1 MIATNALDLNLVS
14 IFASVVD
21 AGSFTAVAAAL
32 GKPKSSVSRA
42 VLRLEEALG
51 VRLLQRTTRKL
62 TLTAAG
68 ERYLADV
75 RGPIA
80 RVAEAS
86 DEVSEMGSEPGGLV
100 RVSIARM
107 DCALADVFAAFARAH
122 PKIRVELVV
131 TGRRVNLIE
140 ENIDLALR
148 AGPLDDSTLVA
159 RKLAVAELG
168 LYAAPSYLERR
179 GHPRTFAALATHD
192 GVLHKAATGLHPWR
206 LTGPRGVE
214 RVAVTGPIVADD
226 LGSVRQL
233 AIAGVGIALMPNT
246 VVRGDVE
253 RGALVRVLP
262 AYALR
267 GAPFHLV
274 SVPLRHVPVRVKLL
288 RDFLLREIPK
298 RLAGTPCA
306 VDNQPPARSAVSRSG
321 TETTAMPTAPSDI
334 PYGRTTPKV
343 TRLS

>member
-1 MIATNALDLNLVS
+1 MS
-14 IFASVVD
+14 IFARVVE

-32 GKPKSSVSRA
+32 GTPKSSVSRA

-62 TLTAAG
+62 TLTPAG

-86 DEVSEMGSEPGGLV
+86 DEVSDMGREPGGLV

-107 DCALADVFAAFARAH
+107 EDLVIADLFAAFARAY
-122 PKIRVELVV
+122 PKVRVELVV

-159 RKLAVAELG
+159 RKVAVAELG

-179 GHPRTFAALATHD
+179 GHPRRFAALATHD
-192 GVLHKAATGLHPWR
+192 CVLHKTATGLQPWR
-206 LTGPRGVE
+206 LAGPRGVE
-214 RVAVTGPIVADD
+214 RVEVTGPIIADD
-226 LGSVRQL
+226 LGAVRQL
-233 AIAGVGIALMPNT
+233 TLAGVGIALMPD
-246 VVRGDVE
+246 VAVQPEVE

-267 GAPFHLV
+267 GAPVNLV

-288 RDFLLREIPK
+288 RDFLLRELPK
-298 RLAGTPCA
+298 RLAGTSCA
-306 VDNQPPARSAVSRSG
+306 VDSPAPRSAAASAV
-321 TETTAMPTAPSDI
+321 
-334 PYGRTTPKV
+334 RT
-343 TRLS
+343 

>member
-1 MIATNALDLNLVS
+1 MRATNRFDLNLVS
-14 IFASVVD
+14 TFARVVE

-32 GKPKSSVSRA
+32 GTPKSSVSRA

-62 TLTAAG
+62 TLTPAG

-86 DEVSEMGSEPGGLV
+86 DEVSEMGREPGGLV
-100 RVSIARM
+100 RISTAPLDDRAIA
-107 DCALADVFAAFARAH
+107 DLFAAFARTY
-122 PKIRVELVV
+122 PKIRIEIVV
-131 TGRRVNLIE
+131 TSRRVNLIE

-148 AGPLDDSTLVA
+148 AGSLDDSTLVA
-159 RKLAVAELG
+159 RKVGVTELG
-168 LYAAPSYLERR
+168 LYAAASYLERR

-192 GVLHKAATGLHPWR
+192 CVLHKTATGMHPWR
-206 LTGPRGVE
+206 LAGPRGVE
-214 RVAVTGPIVADD
+214 RVDVTGPIVADD

-233 AIAGVGIALMPNT
+233 TLAAVGIALMPDV
-246 VVRGDVE
+246 VVRPDLE
-253 RGALVRVLP
+253 PPAPPRLLP

-267 GAPFHLV
+267 GAPVHLV

-306 VDNQPPARSAVSRSG
+306 ADGPAPPRLAKASAARVNA
-321 TETTAMPTAPSDI
+321 
-334 PYGRTTPKV
+334 
-343 TRLS
+343 

>member
-1 MIATNALDLNLVS
+1 MST
-14 IFASVVD
+14 FARVVE

-32 GKPKSSVSRA
+32 GTPKSSVSRA

-62 TLTAAG
+62 TLTPAG

-86 DEVSEMGSEPGGLV
+86 DEVSDMGREPGGLV

-107 DCALADVFAAFARAH
+107 EDLVIAELFAAFARAY
-122 PKIRVELVV
+122 PKIRVEIVV

-159 RKLAVAELG
+159 RKVAVAELG

-179 GHPRTFAALATHD
+179 GHPRRFSALATHD
-192 GVLHKAATGLHPWR
+192 CVLHKTATGLQPWR
-206 LTGPRGVE
+206 LAGPRGVE
-214 RVAVTGPIVADD
+214 RVEVMGPIIADD
-226 LGSVRQL
+226 LGAVRQL
-233 AIAGVGIALMPNT
+233 TLAGVGIALMP
-246 VVRGDVE
+246 DVAVQPELE

-267 GAPFHLV
+267 GAPVNLV

-288 RDFLLREIPK
+288 RDFLLRELPK

-306 VDNQPPARSAVSRSG
+306 VDSPAPRSAPAS
-321 TETTAMPTAPSDI
+321 AP
-334 PYGRTTPKV
+334 RATV
-343 TRLS
+343 

>member
-1 MIATNALDLNLVS
+1 LDLNLVS
-14 IFASVVD
+14 TFARVVE

-32 GKPKSSVSRA
+32 GTPKSSVSRA

-62 TLTAAG
+62 TLTPAG
-68 ERYLADV
+68 ERYLAGV

-86 DEVSEMGSEPGGLV
+86 DEVSEMGREPAGLV
-100 RVSIARM
+100 RVSTSPMDRAIA
-107 DCALADVFAAFARAH
+107 DLFAAFARAY
-122 PKIRVELVV
+122 PKIRVEIVV
-131 TGRRVNLIE
+131 TSRRVNLIE

-148 AGPLDDSTLVA
+148 AGRLDDSALVA
-159 RKLAVAELG
+159 RKVAVSELG

-179 GHPRTFAALATHD
+179 GHPRTFAALATHEC
-192 GVLHKAATGLHPWR
+192 VLHKTASGLHPWR
-206 LTGPRGVE
+206 LSGPRGVE
-214 RVAVTGPIVADD
+214 RVEVMGPIVADD

-233 AIAGVGIALMPNT
+233 TLAGAGIALMPDR
-246 VVRGDVE
+246 VVWADIE

-267 GAPFHLV
+267 GEPIHLV

-288 RDFLLREIPK
+288 RDFLIREIPK

-306 VDNQPPARSAVSRSG
+306 LDGRPARSAKADGPRAAV
-321 TETTAMPTAPSDI
+321 
-334 PYGRTTPKV
+334 
-343 TRLS
+343 

>member
-1 MIATNALDLNLVS
+1 LDLNLVS
-14 IFASVVD
+14 TFAQVVE
-21 AGSFTAVAAAL
+21 AGSFTAVATAL
-32 GKPKSSVSRA
+32 GTPKSSVSRA

-75 RGPIA
+75 RGPMA

-86 DEVSEMGSEPGGLV
+86 DEVSEMGREPGGLV
-100 RVSIARM
+100 RISTAPLEDRAIA
-107 DCALADVFAAFARAH
+107 DLFAAFVRAY

-131 TGRRVNLIE
+131 TSRRVNLIE
-140 ENIDLALR
+140 ENIDMALR

-159 RKLAVAELG
+159 RKVAIAELG

-179 GHPRTFAALATHD
+179 GQPRTFAALATHEC
-192 GVLHKAATGLHPWR
+192 VLHKSASASVSNPWR
-206 LTGPRGVE
+206 LAGPRGVE
-214 RVAVTGPIVADD
+214 RVEVTGPIVADD

-233 AIAGVGIALMPNT
+233 TLAGVGIALMPDI
-246 VVRGDVE
+246 VVRADLE
-253 RGALVRVLP
+253 RGALVHVLP

-267 GAPFHLV
+267 GAPVHLV
-274 SVPLRHVPVRVKLL
+274 SVPLRHVPMRVKLL

-298 RLAGTPCA
+298 ILAGSPCA
-306 VDNQPPARSAVSRSG
+306 VVTPAPRTANPSASAVPKRSAG
-321 TETTAMPTAPSDI
+321 GAPSA
-334 PYGRTTPKV
+334 PPR
-343 TRLS
+343 

>member
-1 MIATNALDLNLVS
+1 MST
-14 IFASVVD
+14 FASVVD

-68 ERYLADV
+68 ERYLAEV

-86 DEVSEMGSEPGGLV
+86 DEVADMGREPGGLV

-107 DCALADVFAAFARAH
+107 EDCALADVFAAFVRAY

-159 RKLAVAELG
+159 RKVAIAELG

-192 GVLHKAATGLHPWR
+192 CVLHKTAAGLNPWR
-206 LTGPRGVE
+206 LAGPRGVE
-214 RVAVTGPIVADD
+214 RVAVSGPIIADD

-233 AIAGVGIALMPNT
+233 VLAGVGIALMPST
-246 VVRGDVE
+246 VVRADVE
-253 RGALVRVLP
+253 AGALVRVLP
-262 AYALR
+262 AHALR
-267 GAPFHLV
+267 GAPVHLV
-274 SVPLRHVPVRVKLL
+274 SVPLRHIPVRVKLL
-288 RDFLLREIPK
+288 RDFLLRELPK
-298 RLAGTPCA
+298 RLAGTACA
-306 VDNQPPARSAVSRSG
+306 VDSAPAAVRKRMSPQSSAITG
-321 TETTAMPTAPSDI
+321 I
-334 PYGRTTPKV
+334 PLQRRAAAPKV
-343 TRLS
+343 TPPS

>member
-1 MIATNALDLNLVS
+1 MRATNRFDLNLVS
-14 IFASVVD
+14 TFARVVE

-32 GKPKSSVSRA
+32 GTPKSSVSRA

-62 TLTAAG
+62 TLTPAG

-86 DEVSEMGSEPGGLV
+86 DEVSDMGREPSGLV
-100 RVSIARM
+100 RFSIARM
-107 DCALADVFAAFARAH
+107 EDLVIADLFAAFARAY

-159 RKLAVAELG
+159 RKVAVAELG

-179 GHPRTFAALATHD
+179 GHPRRFAALATHD
-192 GVLHKAATGLHPWR
+192 CVLHKTATGLQPWR
-206 LTGPRGVE
+206 LAGPRGVE
-214 RVAVTGPIVADD
+214 RVEVTGPIIADD
-226 LGSVRQL
+226 LGAVRQL
-233 AIAGVGIALMPNT
+233 TLAGVGIALMPD
-246 VVRGDVE
+246 VAVQPEVE

-267 GAPFHLV
+267 GAPVNLV

-288 RDFLLREIPK
+288 RDFLLRELPK
-298 RLAGTPCA
+298 RLAGTSCA
-306 VDNQPPARSAVSRSG
+306 VDSPAPRSAAASAV
-321 TETTAMPTAPSDI
+321 
-334 PYGRTTPKV
+334 RT
-343 TRLS
+343 

>member
-1 MIATNALDLNLVS
+1 MS
-14 IFASVVD
+14 IFARVVE

-32 GKPKSSVSRA
+32 GTPKSSVSRA

-62 TLTAAG
+62 TLTPAG

-86 DEVSEMGSEPGGLV
+86 DEVSDMGREPGGLV

-107 DCALADVFAAFARAH
+107 EDLVIAELFAAFARAY

-159 RKLAVAELG
+159 RKVAVAELG

-179 GHPRTFAALATHD
+179 GHPRRFAALATHD
-192 GVLHKAATGLHPWR
+192 CVLHKTATGLQPWR
-206 LTGPRGVE
+206 LAGPRGVE
-214 RVAVTGPIVADD
+214 RVEVTGPIIADD
-226 LGSVRQL
+226 LGAVRQL
-233 AIAGVGIALMPNT
+233 TLAGVGIALMPD
-246 VVRGDVE
+246 VAVQPEVE

-267 GAPFHLV
+267 GAPVNLV

-288 RDFLLREIPK
+288 RDFLLRELPK
-298 RLAGTPCA
+298 RLAGTSCA
-306 VDNQPPARSAVSRSG
+306 VDSPAPRSAAASAV
-321 TETTAMPTAPSDI
+321 
-334 PYGRTTPKV
+334 RT
-343 TRLS
+343 

>member
-1 MIATNALDLNLVS
+1 VKATNRLDLNLVS
-14 IFASVVD
+14 TFARVVE

-32 GKPKSSVSRA
+32 GTPKSSVSRA

-62 TLTAAG
+62 TLTPAG

-86 DEVSEMGSEPGGLV
+86 DEVSDMGREPGGLV
-100 RVSIARM
+100 RVSTAPMEDRTIA
-107 DCALADVFAAFARAH
+107 DLFAAFARAY

-131 TGRRVNLIE
+131 TSRRVNLIE
-140 ENIDLALR
+140 ENIDIALR
-148 AGPLDDSTLVA
+148 AGSLDDSTLVA
-159 RKLAVAELG
+159 RKVAVAELG
-168 LYAAPSYLERR
+168 LYAAPSYLEQR
-179 GHPRTFAALATHD
+179 GQPRTFAALATHD
-192 GVLHKAATGLHPWR
+192 CVLHKTASGFKPWR
-206 LTGPRGVE
+206 LAGPRGVE
-214 RVAVTGPIVADD
+214 RVEVTGPIIADD

-233 AIAGVGIALMPNT
+233 TLAGVGIALMPNMA
-246 VVRGDVE
+246 VRADLE

-267 GAPFHLV
+267 GAPVHLV

-298 RLAGTPCA
+298 ALAGTPCA
-306 VDNQPPARSAVSRSG
+306 VVPRRAG
-321 TETTAMPTAPSDI
+321 
-334 PYGRTTPKV
+334 
-343 TRLS
+343 L

>member
-1 MIATNALDLNLVS
+1 MST
-14 IFASVVD
+14 FARVVE

-32 GKPKSSVSRA
+32 GTPKSSVSRA

-62 TLTAAG
+62 TLTPAG

-86 DEVSEMGSEPGGLV
+86 DEVSEMGREPGGLV
-100 RVSIARM
+100 RVSTARM
-107 DCALADVFAAFARAH
+107 EVGAIADVFAAFARAH

-131 TGRRVNLIE
+131 TARRVNLIE

-148 AGPLDDSTLVA
+148 GGMLDDSTLVA
-159 RKLAVAELG
+159 RKVAVAELG
-168 LYAAPSYLERR
+168 LYAAPAYLERR
-179 GHPRTFAALATHD
+179 GHPRRFAALATHD
-192 GVLHKAATGLHPWR
+192 CVLHKTATGLHPWR
-206 LTGPRGVE
+206 LAGPRGVE
-214 RVAVTGPIVADD
+214 RVEVTGPIIADD

-233 AIAGVGIALMPNT
+233 TLAGVGIALMP
-246 VVRGDVE
+246 DVAVSADLE

-267 GAPFHLV
+267 GAPVHLV
-274 SVPLRHVPVRVKLL
+274 SVPLRHVPLRVKLL
-288 RDFLLREIPK
+288 RDFLLREIPQ
-298 RLAGTPCA
+298 RLAGTSCA
-306 VDNQPPARSAVSRSG
+306 VDSPAPRSAKAS
-321 TETTAMPTAPSDI
+321 AP
-334 PYGRTTPKV
+334 RATV
-343 TRLS
+343 

>member
-1 MIATNALDLNLVS
+1 MDLNLVS
-14 IFASVVD
+14 TFASVVD

-107 DCALADVFAAFARAH
+107 DGALADVFAAFARAY
-122 PKIRVELVV
+122 PKIRVELIV

-168 LYAAPSYLERR
+168 LYAAPSYVERR
-179 GHPRTFAALATHD
+179 GHPRTFAALTTHD
-192 GVLHKAATGLHPWR
+192 CVLHKAATGLHPWR

-233 AIAGVGIALMPNT
+233 AIAGVGIAFIPNT
-246 VVRGDVE
+246 FVRADVE

-267 GAPFHLV
+267 GAPVHLV

-298 RLAGTPCA
+298 ILAGSPCA
-306 VDNQPPARSAVSRSG
+306 VVTPAPRTANPSASAVPKRSAG
-321 TETTAMPTAPSDI
+321 GAPSA
-334 PYGRTTPKV
+334 PPR
-343 TRLS
+343 

>member
-1 MIATNALDLNLVS
+1 LDLNLVS
-14 IFASVVD
+14 TFARVVE
-21 AGSFTAVAAAL
+21 AGSFTAVATAL
-32 GKPKSSVSRA
+32 GTPKSSVSRA

-62 TLTAAG
+62 TLTPAG
-68 ERYLADV
+68 ERYLTEV

-86 DEVSEMGSEPGGLV
+86 DEVSELGREPGGLV
-100 RVSIARM
+100 RVSTAPLEDR
-107 DCALADVFAAFARAH
+107 AVADLFAAFVRAY
-122 PKIRVELVV
+122 PKIRVEIVV
-131 TGRRVNLIE
+131 TSRRVNLIE

-148 AGPLDDSTLVA
+148 AGALDDSTLVA
-159 RKLAVAELG
+159 RKVGVAELR
-168 LYAAPSYLERR
+168 LYAAPSYIERR
-179 GHPRTFAALATHD
+179 GHPRTFAALATHEC
-192 GVLHKAATGLHPWR
+192 VLHKTATGLHPWR
-206 LTGPRGVE
+206 LAGPRGVE
-214 RVAVTGPIVADD
+214 RVEVTGPIVADD

-233 AIAGVGIALMPNT
+233 TLAGVGIALMPDM
-246 VVRGDVE
+246 VVRADVE

-267 GAPFHLV
+267 GAPVHLV

-306 VDNQPPARSAVSRSG
+306 VDGPAPRAAKASAARAIEAALNAAVR
-321 TETTAMPTAPSDI
+321 
-334 PYGRTTPKV
+334 
-343 TRLS
+343 

>member
-1 MIATNALDLNLVS
+1 MST
-14 IFASVVD
+14 FARVVE

-32 GKPKSSVSRA
+32 GTPKSSVSRA

-62 TLTAAG
+62 TLTPAG

-86 DEVSEMGSEPGGLV
+86 DEVSDMGREPGGLV
-100 RVSIARM
+100 RFSIARM
-107 DCALADVFAAFARAH
+107 EDLVIAELFAAFARAY

-159 RKLAVAELG
+159 RKVAVAELG

-179 GHPRTFAALATHD
+179 GHPRRFAALATHD
-192 GVLHKAATGLHPWR
+192 CVLHKTATGLQPWR
-206 LTGPRGVE
+206 LAGPRGVE
-214 RVAVTGPIVADD
+214 RVEVTGPIIADD
-226 LGSVRQL
+226 LGAVRQL
-233 AIAGVGIALMPNT
+233 TLAGVGIALMPDVT
-246 VVRGDVE
+246 VRAEVE

-267 GAPFHLV
+267 GAPVNLV

-288 RDFLLREIPK
+288 RDFLLRELPK

-306 VDNQPPARSAVSRSG
+306 ADSPAPRSASAS
-321 TETTAMPTAPSDI
+321 AP
-334 PYGRTTPKV
+334 RAAV
-343 TRLS
+343 

>member
-1 MIATNALDLNLVS
+1 
-14 IFASVVD
+14 
-21 AGSFTAVAAAL
+21 
-32 GKPKSSVSRA
+32 
-42 VLRLEEALG
+42 
-51 VRLLQRTTRKL
+51 
-62 TLTAAG
+62 
-68 ERYLADV
+68 V

-86 DEVSEMGSEPGGLV
+86 DEVSEMGREPGGLV
-100 RVSIARM
+100 RVSTAPM
-107 DCALADVFAAFARAH
+107 DDRVLADIFAAFARAY
-122 PKIRVELVV
+122 PKIRVELVI
-131 TGRRVNLIE
+131 TSRRVKLIE

-159 RKLAVAELG
+159 RKVAVAELG

-192 GVLHKAATGLHPWR
+192 CVLHKTSMGLHPWR
-206 LTGPRGVE
+206 LAGPRGVE
-214 RVAVTGPIVADD
+214 RVEVTGPIVADD

-233 AIAGVGIALMPNT
+233 TLAGVGIALMPDM
-246 VVRGDVE
+246 VVWSDLE

-267 GAPFHLV
+267 GAPVHIV

-306 VDNQPPARSAVSRSG
+306 VEGPAPRSAKPHRFAASDRPV
-321 TETTAMPTAPSDI
+321 TARP
-334 PYGRTTPKV
+334 
-343 TRLS
+343 

>member
-1 MIATNALDLNLVS
+1 MST
-14 IFASVVD
+14 FARVVE

-32 GKPKSSVSRA
+32 GTPKSSVSRA

-62 TLTAAG
+62 TLTPAG

-86 DEVSEMGSEPGGLV
+86 DEGSELGREPGGLV
-100 RVSIARM
+100 RVSTARM
-107 DCALADVFAAFARAH
+107 EDRALADLFAAFARAY

-159 RKLAVAELG
+159 RKVAVAEVG

-179 GHPRTFAALATHD
+179 GHPRRFAALATHD
-192 GVLHKAATGLHPWR
+192 CVLHKTGTGLHPWR
-206 LTGPRGVE
+206 LAGPRGVE
-214 RVAVTGPIVADD
+214 RVDVTGPIIADD
-226 LGSVRQL
+226 LGAVRQL
-233 AIAGVGIALMPNT
+233 TLAGVGIALMPD
-246 VVRGDVE
+246 VAVRADVE
-253 RGALVRVLP
+253 QGALVRVLP

-267 GAPFHLV
+267 GAPVNLV

-288 RDFLLREIPK
+288 RDFLIREIPK

-306 VDNQPPARSAVSRSG
+306 ADVSAPRSANAS
-321 TETTAMPTAPSDI
+321 AP
-334 PYGRTTPKV
+334 RATV
-343 TRLS
+343 